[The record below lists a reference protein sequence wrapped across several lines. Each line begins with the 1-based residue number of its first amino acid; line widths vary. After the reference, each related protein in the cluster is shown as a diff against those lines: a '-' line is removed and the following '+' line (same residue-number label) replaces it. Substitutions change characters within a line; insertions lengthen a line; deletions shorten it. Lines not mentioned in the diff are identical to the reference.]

1 MVALKRITM
10 KKIFLVLVLIFLI
23 FIPSTVLAQDY
34 YFSVEKQTV
43 HVYWEADGTM
53 DLIYEF
59 IFYNQPGAHP
69 IDFVDVGLPNY
80 NYSDNNISA
89 DVDGIPITYIASSE
103 YAGSGSGVAVGLESN
118 AIPAGGRGTV
128 RVFINGINDV
138 LFPDTEG
145 DNYASAKF
153 MPSTFGSQYVEGRTD
168 ITVVYHL
175 PEGVEPDEPR
185 WHSSP
190 SGFSS
195 TPITDIDSQ
204 GRITY
209 TWRNTEGDIS
219 SRYIFGASFPSL
231 YVPTTAVS
239 TPTLWQRLGIPE
251 EALIA
256 LACVGGFILF
266 IVLIVVISVSSS
278 RKRKM
283 KYLPPKIRI
292 EGHGIKRGLT
302 AIEAAILLERPA
314 DKIFT
319 MILFSLLQKNAA
331 RVIKKD
337 PLKLEFTDP
346 LPEGLR
352 KYELQFI
359 EAFKK
364 DSARVRKTTLQDLMI
379 DLIKS
384 VGKKMEGFSHRES
397 VRYYEDITKRA
408 WKQVE
413 DADTPEVKSE
423 KFNQHMGWT
432 MLDREFENRT
442 EDVFRRGPVYI
453 PNWWHRYDPGYSP
466 PRVSGPSG
474 KVAAPSGRG
483 GGVTLPQLP
492 GGDFAASIA
501 GGITDFSS
509 NVVGNITDFTS
520 RITQKTNPIPKPSA
534 TSGRGGGWSSGGG
547 SSCAC
552 ACACA
557 GCACACAGGGR

>member
-1 MVALKRITM
+1 M
-10 KKIFLVLVLIFLI
+10 KKTILILVLIVLIFLPGTA
-23 FIPSTVLAQDY
+23 FAQDY
-34 YFSVEKQTV
+34 YFSVDRETV
-43 HVYWEADGTM
+43 HVYWESDGTM
-53 DLIYEF
+53 DLIYEISF
-59 IFYNQPGAHP
+59 INQPAAHS
-69 IDFVDVGLPNY
+69 IDYVDVGMPNY

-89 DVDGIPITYIASSE
+89 DIDGIPITYISSSE
-103 YAGSGSGVAVGLESN
+103 YAGSGSGVALGLGSN
-118 AIPAGGRGTV
+118 AIPPGGSGVVT
-128 RVFINGINDV
+128 VFINGINDV

-153 MPSTFGSQYVEGRTD
+153 MPSTFGSQYVAGTTD
-168 ITVVYHL
+168 ITIVFHL
-175 PEGVEPDEPR
+175 PPGVEPDQPR

-190 SGFSS
+190 GGFSS
-195 TPITDIDSQ
+195 SPITGHDSE

-219 SRYIFGASFPSL
+219 SRYIFGASFPSSF
-231 YVPTTAVS
+231 VPETAVS
-239 TPTLWQRLGIPE
+239 TPNLNQRLGIPE

-256 LACVGGFILF
+256 LLCVGGFILF
-266 IVLIVVISVSSS
+266 IVLIVVISVSSN
-278 RKRKM
+278 RRRKM

-319 MILFSLLQKNAA
+319 MILFSLIQKDAA
-331 RVIKKD
+331 QVISQD
-337 PLKLEFTDP
+337 PLKLDFTDP
-346 LPEGLR
+346 LPQGLR

-359 EAFKK
+359 EAFKNE
-364 DSARVRKTTLQDLMI
+364 SSRVRKTALQDLMI

-397 VRYYEDITKRA
+397 VRYYEDIIKRA

-413 DADTPEVKSE
+413 DADTPEIKSE

-432 MLDREFENRT
+432 MLDREFEGRT

-466 PRVSGPSG
+466 PSTSGRAG

-483 GGVTLPQLP
+483 GGVTLPHLP

-501 GGITDFSS
+501 GGITNFSS

-520 RITQKTNPIPKPSA
+520 RITQKTNPLPKPT
-534 TSGRGGGWSSGGG
+534 TSSSRGGWSSGGG

>member
-1 MVALKRITM
+1 M
-10 KKIFLVLVLIFLI
+10 KKTILMLVLILLVL
-23 FIPSTVLAQDY
+23 IPSTAFAQDY
-34 YFSVEKQTV
+34 YFSVERETV

-53 DLIYEF
+53 DLIYEMV
-59 IFYNQPGAHP
+59 FYNQPGAHP
-69 IDFVDVGLPNY
+69 IDYVDIGLPNY
-80 NYSDNNISA
+80 NYYDSNISA
-89 DVDGIPITYIASSE
+89 DVDGIPITYISSSE
-103 YAGSGSGVAVGLESN
+103 YAGSGSGVAVGLGSN
-118 AIPAGGRGTV
+118 AIPAGGRGVV
-128 RVFINGINDV
+128 RVFINEIDDV
-138 LFPDTEG
+138 LFPDTQG
-145 DNYASAKF
+145 DSYASAKF
-153 MPSTFGSQYVEGRTD
+153 MPTNFGSQYVEGKTD

-175 PEGVEPDEPR
+175 PPGVEPNEPR
-185 WHSSP
+185 FHSSP
-190 SGFSS
+190 SGFSTS
-195 TPITDIDSQ
+195 PVTDHDSE

-209 TWRNTEGDIS
+209 TWRNTEADIS
-219 SRYIFGASFPSL
+219 SRYIFGASFPST
-231 YVPTTAVS
+231 YVPETAVS
-239 TPTLWQRLGIPE
+239 NPTLWQRLGIPE

-319 MILFSLLQKNAA
+319 MILFSLIQKNAA
-331 RVIKKD
+331 RVISQD

-346 LPEGLR
+346 LPDGLR

-359 EAFKK
+359 EAFKNE
-364 DSARVRKTTLQDLMI
+364 SSRVRKTSLQDLMI

-397 VRYYEDITKRA
+397 VRYYEDIIKRA
-408 WKQVE
+408 WQQVE

-423 KFNQHMGWT
+423 KFSQHMGWT
-432 MLDREFENRT
+432 MLDREFEDRT

-453 PNWWHRYDPGYSP
+453 PTWWHRYDPGYSP
-466 PRVSGPSG
+466 PSTSGRVG
-474 KVAAPSGRG
+474 KVASPSGRG

-501 GGITDFSS
+501 GGITNFSS

-520 RITQKTNPIPKPSA
+520 RITQKTNPIPKPSSSS
-534 TSGRGGGWSSGGG
+534 SGRGWSSGGGG